1 MPGIQNCIGI
11 LEKRKKTKQKQK
23 NPKKKKKTPEKT
35 PKKREN
41 RVMCSISTH
50 CSTVPSPHM
59 LRGCAAWSG
68 ARATIREVAFTE
80 VTVLGDGG
88 TGEGVAW
95 R

>member
-11 LEKRKKTKQKQK
+11 LEKRKKTKQKK
-23 NPKKKKKTPEKT
+23 NPKKNKKTPEKT

-50 CSTVPSPHM
+50 RSTVPSPHT
-59 LRGCAAWSG
+59 LRGCAARSG